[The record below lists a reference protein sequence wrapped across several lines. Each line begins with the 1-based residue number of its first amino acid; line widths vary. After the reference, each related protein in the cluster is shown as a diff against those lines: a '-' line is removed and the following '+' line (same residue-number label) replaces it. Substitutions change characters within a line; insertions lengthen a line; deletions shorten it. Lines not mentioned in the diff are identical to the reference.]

1 MSSHCEKKQKTKQNE
16 IVLVTR
22 PVVKQD
28 ELMELHGFD
37 DSPEKESSAEHN
49 IKQRITMEK
58 GMKASDL
65 EIELQQQ
72 AANQLGHRQAAQD
85 QIDEEK
91 DAIVKSMLFTQI

>member
-1 MSSHCEKKQKTKQNE
+1 
-16 IVLVTR
+16 
-22 PVVKQD
+22 
-28 ELMELHGFD
+28 MELHGFD
-37 DSPEKESSAEHN
+37 DSPEKESSAEH

-91 DAIVKSMLFTQI
+91 DAIVKSTYAFYSNLVQ